1 MHGADAVEVLRGIH
15 YTRFLPLK
23 TCIDDQSHTTSTD
36 GSSHGTHV
44 AGTIAAI
51 GGNSTGVVGVNPGS
65 RLSLHIVKVFGDS
78 GTWAYSSDLATA
90 LNKCRENGSNVVSM
104 SLGGASRSPPSH
116 TTTRRKGR
124 DKRWAGL
131 CVPHH
136 ERPGVQSGHSAAGT
150 NTSGSSILARHRSTH
165 SHGWQSPIYCRSY
178 GGPTMREAVVI
189 PAVAFGF

>member
-36 GSSHGTHV
+36 GSGHGTHV

-116 TTTRRKGR
+116 TTRGGR
-124 DKRWAGL
+124 
-131 CVPHH
+131 V
-136 ERPGVQSGHSAAGT
+136 E
-150 NTSGSSILARHRSTH
+150 TSGGPGYACHITGGRGSSLAIPQQALTPRVHQY
-165 SHGWQSPIYCRSY
+165 WLDIAQ
-178 GGPTMREAVVI
+178 PTVTAGNLRYIAVHTE
-189 PAVAFGF
+189 GRRCGKLW